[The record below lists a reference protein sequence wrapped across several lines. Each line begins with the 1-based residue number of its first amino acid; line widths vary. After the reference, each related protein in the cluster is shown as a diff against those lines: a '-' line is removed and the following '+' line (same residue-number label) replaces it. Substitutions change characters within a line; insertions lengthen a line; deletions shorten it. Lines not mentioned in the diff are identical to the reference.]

1 MFLKSPFSSH
11 YQTVTVL
18 HFVPLSSPIAE
29 QYEYLNLRDE
39 NNSKN
44 GEGQLRVTKQYG
56 EGQLRATEQRNKLN
70 INMLVAWCL
79 TEKPTPL
86 MSNGACN

>member
-1 MFLKSPFSSH
+1 MKITL
-11 YQTVTVL
+11 
-18 HFVPLSSPIAE
+18 
-29 QYEYLNLRDE
+29 
-39 NNSKN
+39 KN

-79 TEKPTPL
+79 REKPTPL
-86 MSNGACN
+86 MSNGACK

>member
-1 MFLKSPFSSH
+1 MKITL
-11 YQTVTVL
+11 
-18 HFVPLSSPIAE
+18 
-29 QYEYLNLRDE
+29 
-39 NNSKN
+39 KN

-70 INMLVAWCL
+70 INMLVAWYL